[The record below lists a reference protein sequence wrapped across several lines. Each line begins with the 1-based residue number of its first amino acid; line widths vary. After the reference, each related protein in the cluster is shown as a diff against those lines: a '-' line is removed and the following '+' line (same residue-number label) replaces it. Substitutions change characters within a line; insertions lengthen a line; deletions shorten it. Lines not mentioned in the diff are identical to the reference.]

1 MRLKDRVCLVTGATS
16 GIGAATA
23 VAFASEGA
31 RLVLTGRDVERGRR
45 VVEACGAAGAMDV
58 VFVAG
63 DVADVHDVERVTQA
77 AADTYS
83 GIDVLF
89 ANAGVIGGGNVMD
102 TTPEQF
108 RRVLDINLYG
118 QFLYARA
125 VIPAMKAQKHG
136 VIVNN
141 ASDWG
146 LVAGPQSVAYCCSK
160 AGVVMLTK
168 TIALDHAQD
177 GIRCNAVCPGDTL
190 TPMVLETRAQMSG
203 GSAEEFTESAALDV
217 PLQRMARP
225 EEIASVVVFLACDD
239 SSFMTGSVVAVDG
252 GNTCR

>member
-1 MRLKDRVCLVTGATS
+1 VRLQDKVCLVTGATS

-23 VAFASEGA
+23 VAFAAEGA
-31 RLVLTGRDVERGRR
+31 RLVLTGRDTERGRQ
-45 VVEACGAAGAMDV
+45 VVEECRTAGSVDA

-63 DVADVHDVERVTQA
+63 DVTDEQDVESVIQA
-77 AADTYS
+77 AVDAYN

-89 ANAGVIGGGNVMD
+89 ANAGIIDGGTVLD

-108 RRVLDINLYG
+108 RRVLEVNLYG

-125 VIPAMKAQKHG
+125 VIPVMKAQKCG

-146 LVAGPQSVAYCCSK
+146 LVAGPESVAYCCSK

-168 TIALDHAQD
+168 ALALDHAQD

-190 TPMVLETRAQMSG
+190 TPMVLEVRAQS
-203 GSAEEFTESAALDV
+203 SAASAQEFTAATALGV

-239 SSFMTGSVVAVDG
+239 SSFMTGAVVAVDG

>member
-1 MRLKDRVCLVTGATS
+1 MRLKDRVCLITGATS

-23 VAFASEGA
+23 VAFAREGA
-31 RLVLTGRDVERGRR
+31 KLVLTGRDTERGQR
-45 VVEACGAAGAMDV
+45 VVEDCRAAGAQDV
-58 VFVAG
+58 MFVEG
-63 DVADVHDVERVTQA
+63 DVTDERDVDRVTRTA
-77 AADTYS
+77 VDTY
-83 GIDVLF
+83 GRIDVLF
-89 ANAGVIGGGNVMD
+89 ANAGIIDGGTVLS
-102 TTPEQF
+102 TTHEQF
-108 RRVLDINLYG
+108 RRVLDVNLTG

-125 VIPAMKAQKHG
+125 VVPVMKAQGRG

-146 LVAGPQSVAYCCSK
+146 LVAGPESVAYCCSK

-168 TIALDHAQD
+168 ALAVDHAED

-190 TPMVLETRAQMSG
+190 TPMVLEARAQMSG
-203 GSAEEFTESAALDV
+203 ASAEEFTESAASDV
-217 PLQRMARP
+217 PLRRMARP
-225 EEIASVVVFLACDD
+225 EEIANVVVFLASDD